1 MYVCMYVV
9 LTGSGSFNPLT
20 RMHVRLFYLAKQYL
34 ETKQGFVVLGSLLS
48 PAHRQVVYMYV
59 CMYTMSTLTE
69 LCIQMHMYACTIS
82 IGLRLLMYVCM
93 YVCMV
98 ALV

>member
-1 MYVCMYVV
+1 MQAVFVTCVYENLYVCMYVCMYVV

-48 PAHRQVVYMYV
+48 PAHR
-59 CMYTMSTLTE
+59 
-69 LCIQMHMYACTIS
+69 
-82 IGLRLLMYVCM
+82 
-93 YVCMV
+93 
-98 ALV
+98 